1 MIVWWLRHDRR
12 LNDNE
17 CWNYLRDAPIQTGTE
32 AVALFAWNGLKT
44 ATGLGGIPRL
54 SPKRRSWI
62 SGSLDSLRAELE
74 PLGVKLV
81 ETDGSAV
88 DWLTQCAADEVVF
101 SRSVA
106 FDERREEEAVRAA
119 IPKTASFWTH
129 SLWSPIN
136 IPGGLN
142 HLPPTFTPFRH
153 RAEREQTE
161 FELAP
166 LAITPKHSPQH
177 PNESIPFGPSE
188 ADALARLRAYFS
200 QPEGARQYKTRRNG
214 LLGTEFST
222 KFSIWLASGAL
233 SPKRV
238 WQECLALEAQLG
250 GSADVEW
257 IRVELLWREYFQWV
271 AYTAGS
277 RLFSQKGFRDA
288 APQTGFHAQAFQ
300 RWVDGTTGDDFV
312 DAGMRE
318 LAATGFSSN
327 RARQNLAS
335 YLIHDMGLDW
345 RYGAAYFESQLLDYD
360 PASNWANW
368 AYIAGV
374 GTDPRP
380 IRRFNTVKQANDY
393 DPEGAFR
400 NYWLR

>member
-1 MIVWWLRHDRR
+1 M
-12 LNDNE
+12 
-17 CWNYLRDAPIQTGTE
+17 
-32 AVALFAWNGLKT
+32 
-44 ATGLGGIPRL
+44 
-54 SPKRRSWI
+54 
-62 SGSLDSLRAELE
+62 
-74 PLGVKLV
+74 
-81 ETDGSAV
+81 
-88 DWLTQCAADEVVF
+88 
-101 SRSVA
+101 
-106 FDERREEEAVRAA
+106 
-119 IPKTASFWTH
+119 
-129 SLWSPIN
+129 
-136 IPGGLN
+136 
-142 HLPPTFTPFRH
+142 
-153 RAEREQTE
+153 
-161 FELAP
+161 
-166 LAITPKHSPQH
+166 
-177 PNESIPFGPSE
+177 
-188 ADALARLRAYFS
+188 
-200 QPEGARQYKTRRNG
+200 
-214 LLGTEFST
+214 
-222 KFSIWLASGAL
+222 
-233 SPKRV
+233 
-238 WQECLALEAQLG
+238 
-250 GSADVEW
+250 
-257 IRVELLWREYFQWV
+257 